1 MKYYI
6 FIFFTALGIV
16 SVGQAAYA
24 QEMTTTMLSVEQI
37 ANQLTIATLRAK
49 QYPGSDFVIEQ
60 TLPATSTLYNQYVAS
75 YLSDGN
81 KIYGLLTVPTGKMPK
96 GGWPAIVFNHG
107 YIPPEVYSTTGRY
120 IAYVDALA
128 RQGYVVFKSDY
139 RGHGTSEGAPEGVYY
154 SPAYT
159 IDVLNALASVKKYP
173 SVNPNKIG
181 MWGHSMGG
189 NLTLK
194 SLVIATSSIKA
205 AVIWGGVVASYNDIM
220 YHWPDNNPKVPFHP
234 SPRDVS
240 VQQQFRQKI
249 VAKYGGPTASSTYWR
264 LADPTYFLRDIKAPI
279 QLHAGSKDLDVP
291 KAFSQSLF
299 NKMKALKKPVQYY
312 VYAGGNHNISPPHFS
327 LAMQRTIA
335 FFDKYLKK

>member
-1 MKYYI
+1 MKKQL
-6 FIFFTALGIV
+6 FLLLLTLSLFGITQQTHAEDATSTPATV
-16 SVGQAAYA
+16 
-24 QEMTTTMLSVEQI
+24 QEI
-37 ANQLTIATLRAK
+37 ANQLTIAALRAK
-49 QYPGSDFVIEQ
+49 AYPGSDFVIEK
-60 TLPATSTLYNQYVAS
+60 TLTPTSTLYNQYIAS

-81 KIYGLLTVPTGKMPK
+81 KINGLLTVPTGKMPK

-107 YIPPEVYSTTGRY
+107 YIQPEVYTTTGRY

-128 RQGYVVFKSDY
+128 KSGYVVFKSDF

-159 IDVLNALASVKKYP
+159 IDVLNALASVKKY
-173 SVNPNKIG
+173 SVVNPNKIG

-189 NLTLK
+189 NITLR
-194 SLVIATSSIKA
+194 SLVVTTSVKV

-249 VAKYGGPTASSTYWR
+249 VAKYGGPTLTSTFWKTV
-264 LADPTYFLRDIKAPI
+264 DPTNFLRDIKAPI
-279 QLHAGSKDLDVP
+279 QLHTGDKDLDVP
-291 KAFSQSLF
+291 KKFSQTF
-299 NKMKALKKPVQYY
+299 YNKMKSLKKVVQYY
-312 VYAGGNHNISPPHFS
+312 NYPKGNHNISPPNFG
-327 LAMQRTIA
+327 LAMQRTIS